1 MSTHQPFLQG
11 TGYDRNELG
20 SAIRERLVR
29 RLHTGNRI
37 AVAMLSIMTGIVVI
51 GFLAIIIYLLAQ
63 GCPYLLNPD
72 FYSLDPNV
80 EVSIL
85 PELYNTFY
93 LLVLSEIILVPI
105 SLSAAI
111 YLVEYARQGLLV
123 AIIHLAAE
131 TLASVPAI
139 VLGLFGYL
147 VFSSLLGFGYSR
159 LSGALTLLC
168 LSLPFALRLF
178 EEALTSVPRDLREGG
193 LALGCTK
200 WQVIRTIV
208 LPSAIPGIATGIV
221 ISAGKVLAES
231 AALIFTTGTLSPR
244 HPYTLDPFV
253 GSDTLTIHIWYV
265 QTIGSGSYS
274 SVDTPTAIAGGS
286 AALLIIVLLLIN
298 IGARTIGCI
307 IQRKVMAA

>member
-1 MSTHQPFLQG
+1 
-11 TGYDRNELG
+11 
-20 SAIRERLVR
+20 
-29 RLHTGNRI
+29 
-37 AVAMLSIMTGIVVI
+37 MTGIVVI
-51 GFLAIIIYLLAQ
+51 GFLSIIIYLLVQ
-63 GCPYLLNPD
+63 GFPYLLNPD
-72 FYSLDPNV
+72 FYSPDPNV

-93 LLVLSEIILVPI
+93 ILLLSEIIIVPV
-105 SLSAAI
+105 SLAAAI

-123 AIIHLAAE
+123 SIIHLAAE
-131 TLASVPAI
+131 TLAGVPAI

-208 LPSAIPGIATGIV
+208 LPSASPGIVTGIV

-231 AALIFTTGTLSPR
+231 AALIFTAGTLSPR
-244 HPYTLDPFV
+244 HPYTLDPFI
-253 GSDTLTIHIWYV
+253 GGDTLTIHIWYV

-274 SVDTPTAIAGGS
+274 SVDTPTAITEGS

-298 IGARTIGCI
+298 IGSRTIGRA